1 MTENRTSVGMEDE
14 DDVVGHPHFHADAE
28 AGEGEDDV
36 VAHRYSYAADAEAG
50 EDEDDVVGHVQ
61 PPRDLG
67 R

>member
-1 MTENRTSVGMEDE
+1 MTENRIPNAAEDE
-14 DDVVGHPHFHADAE
+14 DDVVGHRH
-28 AGEGEDDV
+28 
-36 VAHRYSYAADAEAG
+36 YAADAEAG